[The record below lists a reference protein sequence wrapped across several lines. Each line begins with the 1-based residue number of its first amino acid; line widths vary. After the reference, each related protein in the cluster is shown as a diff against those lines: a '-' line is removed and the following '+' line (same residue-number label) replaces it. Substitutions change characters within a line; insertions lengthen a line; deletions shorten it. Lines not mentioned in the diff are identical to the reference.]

1 MTVRD
6 LIARGAEGRGLTR
19 DETVQLLR
27 GIRAGSDEQYLV
39 MHAAASL
46 TRRAFGGGEVH
57 AQLGVNFGACS
68 MDCEFCVF
76 GEKHELAG
84 EPLEM
89 APEEAAEIA
98 GRFVHDGAHAVYLMD
113 TSDFPFERFLA
124 VARAV
129 REAIGSELPLI
140 ANTGD
145 FGETGARR
153 LRETGFTGIY
163 HVRRLGEGKVSRI
176 PPEHRFQTMRH
187 ARAAGLEVLSCL
199 EPIGPEHRPEEL
211 ADVMIQGLDAGVT
224 MYATMRRIPVPGTA
238 LAAEGMIPESELA
251 RITAVVRL
259 AAGDRIRGMGVHEP
273 NVASLM
279 AGANVLY
286 AEAGPNPRDTE
297 RETSAGRGRSV
308 STCRTFLWDAGQD
321 LRPRSALTPRVAARE
336 VA

>member
-1 MTVRD
+1 MTIRD

-19 DETVQLLR
+19 DQTVQLLR
-27 GIRAGSDEQYLV
+27 GIRAGSDEQYLA
-39 MHAAASL
+39 MSAAASL
-46 TRRAFGGGEVH
+46 SRRTFQGGEVH
-57 AQLGVNFGACS
+57 AQLGVNFGPCS

-76 GEKHELAG
+76 GEKHGLAG

-89 APEEAAEIA
+89 SPDEAAEVA
-98 GRFVHDGAHAVYLMD
+98 RRFVNDGAHAVYLMD
-113 TSDFPFERFLA
+113 TADFPFDRFLA
-124 VARAV
+124 VGRAV
-129 REAIGSELPLI
+129 REAIGPELPLV

-145 FGETGARR
+145 FGEVSARR

-163 HVRRLGEGKVSRI
+163 HVRRLGEGAVSRI
-176 PPEHRFQTMRH
+176 PPEHRLRTMQH

-199 EPIGPEHRPEEL
+199 EPIGPEHGPEQL
-211 ADVMIQGLDAGVT
+211 ADVAFQALDAGVT

-238 LAAEGMIPESELA
+238 LAAEGMIPEAELA
-251 RITAVVRL
+251 RITAVIRL

-286 AEAGPNPRDTE
+286 AEAGPNPRDT
-297 RETSAGRGRSV
+297 RKETSEGRGRSV
-308 STCRTFLWDAGQD
+308 STCRTFLWDAGHD
-321 LRPRSALTPRVAARE
+321 VRARSALAPRAWDRE